1 MKRRS
6 GRGVSQAVLKAVENS
21 PGGIASLDVLA
32 SLGLCGPFTLRTTL
46 SRLGRSGR
54 IIRLKRG
61 VYSANP
67 MRNAFACAQAVFG
80 GYIGFSSALYLH
92 KLITEV
98 PFVVTVV
105 TSRLSKAKRFG
116 GYEFRAVAL
125 REKAVG
131 FERKGEY
138 VLSTRAKTLFDC
150 LYLPRYS
157 VEEGKLL
164 EAFRAANLA
173 KGEWREFRGYVS
185 KFASAADSGM
195 MLDFMRLVEAG
206 PHAWP

>member
-1 MKRRS
+1 MKKRS
-6 GRGVSQAVLKAVENS
+6 GMGVSQAVLKAVENS
-21 PGGIASLDVLA
+21 PGGIARLDVLA
-32 SLGLCGPFTLRTTL
+32 SLGLCGLSTLKTTL

-67 MRNAFACAQAVFG
+67 MRDAFACAQSAFG

-105 TSRLSKAKRFG
+105 TSSLSKAKRFG

-131 FERKGEY
+131 FERKGAY

-164 EAFRAANLA
+164 EAFRAADLA
-173 KGEWREFRGYVS
+173 KGEWREFRHYFS
-185 KFASAADSGM
+185 EFASDADAGR
-195 MLDFMRLVEAG
+195 MLAFMRLVEAG
-206 PHAWP
+206 PHA